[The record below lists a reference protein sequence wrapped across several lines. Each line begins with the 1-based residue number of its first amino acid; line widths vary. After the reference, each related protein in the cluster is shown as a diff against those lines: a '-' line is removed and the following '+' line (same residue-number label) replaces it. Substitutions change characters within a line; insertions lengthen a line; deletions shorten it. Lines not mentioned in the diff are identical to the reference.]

1 MTGPLWAIPA
11 VPKPGKA
18 AAVRLS
24 KHPSVRQQVCN
35 VRLLVLQAI
44 TQVDVFAM
52 EINTWN
58 TSIRFLAFL
67 REMKKKVLAFNYEAL
82 T

>member
-1 MTGPLWAIPA
+1 MGVTGPVWAIPA

-24 KHPSVRQQVCN
+24 KQPSVRQQVCN
-35 VRLLVLQAI
+35 MHLLVLQAV
-44 TQVDVFAM
+44 TRADVFAM

-58 TSIRFLAFL
+58 TSICFLAF
-67 REMKKKVLAFNYEAL
+67 
-82 T
+82 

>member
-18 AAVRLS
+18 AALRLS

-35 VRLLVLQAI
+35 MHLLVLQAI
-44 TQVDVFAM
+44 TS
-52 EINTWN
+52 
-58 TSIRFLAFL
+58 TSGCVCHGNKHLEYIYMFLGFL
-67 REMKKKVLAFNYEAL
+67 REMKKKVLAFN
-82 T
+82 

>member
-11 VPKPGKA
+11 VPKSGKA

-35 VRLLVLQAI
+35 MHLLVLQAV
-44 TQVDVFAM
+44 T
-52 EINTWN
+52 
-58 TSIRFLAFL
+58 
-67 REMKKKVLAFNYEAL
+67 
-82 T
+82 